1 MYHFSYYRFYAIVQI
16 EGGGSLNLMKLIIA
30 VVQDQDADDTIKA
43 LNEAGFRV
51 TRVASTG
58 GFFSVGNTTLLSGVD
73 DDAVDDVIA
82 VFRQTCERRTRLIPA
97 GPNIVE
103 SAAMMGAFVEVE
115 VGGATVF
122 VLDVEHFE
130 QT

>member
-1 MYHFSYYRFYAIVQI
+1 
-16 EGGGSLNLMKLIIA
+16 MKLIMA
-30 VVQDQDADDTIKA
+30 VVQDQDADLTIKSLTVPA
-43 LNEAGFRV
+43 IGSAGCYHGWV
-51 TRVASTG
+51 
-58 GFFSVGNTTLLSGVD
+58 FSVGNTTLLSGVD
-73 DDAVDDVIA
+73 DNDVTSVIA
-82 VFRQTCERRTRLIPA
+82 ILKETCQRRTRLIPA
-97 GPNIVE
+97 GPNLVE

>member
-1 MYHFSYYRFYAIVQI
+1 
-16 EGGGSLNLMKLIIA
+16 MKMIIA
-30 VVQDQDADDTIKA
+30 VVQDQDADQTIKNITA
-43 LNEAGFRV
+43 AGYRV

-58 GFFSVGNTTLLSGVD
+58 GFFSTGNTTLLSGVD
-73 DDAVDDVIA
+73 DGEVENVIA
-82 VFRQTCERRTRLIPA
+82 ILRETCERRTRLIPA

>member
-1 MYHFSYYRFYAIVQI
+1 
-16 EGGGSLNLMKLIIA
+16 MKLVIA
-30 VVQDQDADDTIKA
+30 VIQDQDATEAIQA
-43 LNEAGFRV
+43 LNDAGYRV

-58 GFFSVGNTTLLSGVD
+58 GFFSEGNTTLLCGVD
-73 DDAVDDVIA
+73 DAAVPNVLAILK
-82 VFRQTCERRTRLIPA
+82 RTCERRTRLIPA
-97 GPNIVE
+97 GPHIVE

-115 VGGATVF
+115 VGGATIF

>member
-1 MYHFSYYRFYAIVQI
+1 
-16 EGGGSLNLMKLIIA
+16 MKLVIA
-30 VVQDQDADDTIKA
+30 VVQDQDADRTISA
-43 LNEAGFRV
+43 LNKAGHRV

-58 GFFSVGNTTLLSGVD
+58 GFFSVGNTTLLCGVD
-73 DDAVDDVIA
+73 AAHVDSVINTL
-82 VFRQTCERRTRLIPA
+82 RESCERRTRLIPA

>member
-1 MYHFSYYRFYAIVQI
+1 
-16 EGGGSLNLMKLIIA
+16 MKLVIA
-30 VVQDQDADDTIKA
+30 VVQDQDSDRAIKA
-43 LNEAGFRV
+43 LNEAGHRV

-58 GFFSVGNTTLLSGVD
+58 GFFSVGNTTLLCGVD
-73 DDAVDDVIA
+73 ECCVGEVIDILKT
-82 VFRQTCERRTRLIPA
+82 TCERRTRLIPA

-115 VGGATVF
+115 VGGAAVF
-122 VLDVEHFE
+122 VLNVEHFE

>member
-1 MYHFSYYRFYAIVQI
+1 
-16 EGGGSLNLMKLIIA
+16 MKLIIA
-30 VVQDQDADDTIKA
+30 VVQDQDAERTIKA
-43 LNEAGFRV
+43 LNNAGMRV

-58 GFFSVGNTTLLSGVD
+58 GFFSVGNTTLFCGVED
-73 DDAVDDVIA
+73 HQVTAVTDILKT
-82 VFRQTCERRTRLIPA
+82 TCERRTRLIPA

-122 VLDVEHFE
+122 VLNVERFE
-130 QT
+130 QS

>member
-1 MYHFSYYRFYAIVQI
+1 
-16 EGGGSLNLMKLIIA
+16 MKLILAI
-30 VVQDQDADDTIKA
+30 VQDQDTERTIKA
-43 LNEAGFRV
+43 LNAADYRV

-58 GFFSVGNTTLLSGVD
+58 GFFSVGNTTLIVGGQ
-73 DDAVDDVIA
+73 DAHVESVIE
-82 VFRQTCERRTRLIPA
+82 VLKKTCERRTRLIPA
-97 GPNIVE
+97 GPNIIE

>member
-1 MYHFSYYRFYAIVQI
+1 M
-16 EGGGSLNLMKLIIA
+16 
-30 VVQDQDADDTIKA
+30 
-43 LNEAGFRV
+43 

-58 GFFSVGNTTLLSGVD
+58 GFFSVGNTTLLCGVEDAGVD
-73 DDAVDDVIA
+73 AVIA
-82 VFRQTCERRTRLIPA
+82 TLRQTCERRTRLIPA
-97 GPNIVE
+97 GPNLVE

>member
-1 MYHFSYYRFYAIVQI
+1 
-16 EGGGSLNLMKLIIA
+16 MKLIIA
-30 VVQDQDADDTIKA
+30 VVQDQDADRTIKA
-43 LNEAGFRV
+43 LNDAGHRV

-58 GFFSVGNTTLLSGVD
+58 GFFSVGNTTLLCGTED
-73 DDAVDDVIA
+73 HHTNAVIDILKT
-82 VFRQTCERRTRLIPA
+82 TCERRTRLIPA

>member
-1 MYHFSYYRFYAIVQI
+1 
-16 EGGGSLNLMKLIIA
+16 MKLIVAI
-30 VVQDQDADDTIKA
+30 VQDQDADRTTKA
-43 LNEAGFRV
+43 LNEGGFRV

-58 GFFSVGNTTLLSGVD
+58 GFFRVGNTTLLSGVD
-73 DDAVDDVIA
+73 DDKVNAVISILNT
-82 VFRQTCERRTRLIPA
+82 TCERRTRLIPA

-115 VGGATVF
+115 VGGATIF

-130 QT
+130 QV

>member
-1 MYHFSYYRFYAIVQI
+1 
-16 EGGGSLNLMKLIIA
+16 MKLIIA
-30 VVQDQDADDTIKA
+30 VVQDQDADRTVKA
-43 LNEAGFRV
+43 LNERGYRV

-58 GFFSVGNTTLLSGVD
+58 GFFRVGNTTLLSGVAD
-73 DDAVDDVIA
+73 PEVGNVIELLKT
-82 VFRQTCERRTRLIPA
+82 TCERRTRLIPA

-130 QT
+130 QI

>member
-1 MYHFSYYRFYAIVQI
+1 
-16 EGGGSLNLMKLIIA
+16 MKLIVAI
-30 VVQDQDADDTIKA
+30 VQDQDADRTIKA
-43 LNEAGFRV
+43 LNEGGFRV

-58 GFFSVGNTTLLSGVD
+58 GFFRVGNTTLLSGVD
-73 DDAVDDVIA
+73 DDKIDAVINILNT
-82 VFRQTCERRTRLIPA
+82 TCERRTRLIPA

-130 QT
+130 QV

>member
-1 MYHFSYYRFYAIVQI
+1 
-16 EGGGSLNLMKLIIA
+16 MKLVIA
-30 VVQDQDADDTIKA
+30 VVQDQDAADAIQA
-43 LNEAGFRV
+43 LNDAGYRV

-58 GFFSVGNTTLLSGVD
+58 GFFSEGNTTLLCGVE
-73 DDAVDDVIA
+73 DAAVPKVIA
-82 VFRQTCERRTRLIPA
+82 LLKRTCEKRTRLIPS

-115 VGGATVF
+115 VGGATIF

>member
-1 MYHFSYYRFYAIVQI
+1 
-16 EGGGSLNLMKLIIA
+16 MKLIIA
-30 VVQDQDADDTIKA
+30 VVQDQDSDRAIKA
-43 LNEAGFRV
+43 INDAGLRV

-58 GFFSVGNTTLLSGVD
+58 GFFSVGNTTLLCGVND
-73 DDAVDDVIA
+73 IQVDSVIA
-82 VFRQTCERRTRLIPA
+82 ILKSTCERRTRLIPA

-122 VLDVEHFE
+122 VLEVEHFE

>member
-1 MYHFSYYRFYAIVQI
+1 
-16 EGGGSLNLMKLIIA
+16 MKLIIA

-43 LNEAGFRV
+43 LNDAGYRV

-58 GFFSVGNTTLLSGVD
+58 GFFSVGNTTLLCGVD
-73 DDAVDDVIA
+73 DSVVETVITILNDSC
-82 VFRQTCERRTRLIPA
+82 VRRTRLIPA

>member
-1 MYHFSYYRFYAIVQI
+1 
-16 EGGGSLNLMKLIIA
+16 MKLIIA
-30 VVQDQDADDTIKA
+30 VVQDQDADRTIKT
-43 LNEAGFRV
+43 LNDAGHRV

-58 GFFSVGNTTLLSGVD
+58 GFFSVGNSTLLCGVE
-73 DDAVDDVIA
+73 DAQVSAVIDILK
-82 VFRQTCERRTRLIPA
+82 QTCERRTRLIPA

-103 SAAMMGAFVEVE
+103 SATMMGAFVEVE

-122 VLDVEHFE
+122 VVDVEHFE

>member
-1 MYHFSYYRFYAIVQI
+1 
-16 EGGGSLNLMKLIIA
+16 MKLIIA
-30 VVQDQDADDTIKA
+30 VVQDQDSDRTIKA
-43 LNEAGFRV
+43 LNEAGHRV

-58 GFFSVGNTTLLSGVD
+58 GFFSVGNTTLISGVD
-73 DDAVDDVIA
+73 DTQVRSVIEILKT
-82 VFRQTCERRTRLIPA
+82 TCERRTRLIPA

-130 QT
+130 QV

>member
-1 MYHFSYYRFYAIVQI
+1 MKLILAIVQY
-16 EGGGSLNLMKLIIA
+16 
-30 VVQDQDADDTIKA
+30 QDPDSTFKA
-43 LNEAGFRV
+43 RNEAGHRV
-51 TRVASTG
+51 TRIATTG

-73 DDAVDDVIA
+73 DLKVDHVVNILKT
-82 VFRQTCERRTRLIPA
+82 TCERRTRLIPA

-122 VLDVEHFE
+122 VINVEHFE
-130 QT
+130 QI

>member
-1 MYHFSYYRFYAIVQI
+1 
-16 EGGGSLNLMKLIIA
+16 MKLIIA
-30 VVQDQDADDTIKA
+30 IVQDQDADRTIKA
-43 LNEAGFRV
+43 LNSSGFRV

-58 GFFSVGNTTLLSGVD
+58 GFFSVGNTTLLSGIED
-73 DDAVDDVIA
+73 DQV
-82 VFRQTCERRTRLIPA
+82 QTLMNLLKTTCERRTRLIPA

-103 SAAMMGAFVEVE
+103 SAAMMGAFVDVE

-122 VLDVEHFE
+122 VLEIEHFE

>member
-1 MYHFSYYRFYAIVQI
+1 MCYSAQPEKEVAAQP
-16 EGGGSLNLMKLIIA
+16 MKLVIA
-30 VVQDQDADDTIKA
+30 VVQDQDADRTIAA
-43 LNEAGFRV
+43 LNKSGHRV

-58 GFFSVGNTTLLSGVD
+58 GFFSVGNTTLLCGVD
-73 DDAVDDVIA
+73 EAHVDGVISTL
-82 VFRQTCERRTRLIPA
+82 RDSCERRTRLIPA